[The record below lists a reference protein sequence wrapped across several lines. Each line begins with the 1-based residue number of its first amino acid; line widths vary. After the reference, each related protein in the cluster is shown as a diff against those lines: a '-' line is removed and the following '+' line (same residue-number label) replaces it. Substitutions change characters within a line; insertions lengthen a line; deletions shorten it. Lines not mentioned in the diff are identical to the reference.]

1 MKNIIVSAAL
11 ITSATAAVVN
21 ESYSNPG
28 TDGVAFAYRAHITF
42 DQFDS
47 WSSST
52 SVGGWSHA
60 DLATTANPNRGWGHA
75 AGWYLIEIEE
85 ESNFILS
92 LTGANSTARPGFV
105 IFAGESIED
114 DPSQAHTYSNN
125 GLDMFLNDRW
135 DDNGAPKAG
144 GAPVDQPWNTNDPAL
159 TYVGSG
165 INLSSNSL
173 SNSVTLAPGRYTL
186 AIGNAADSATANV
199 SETYS
204 FTFTTVPEP
213 SSTLLIALGGLALMR
228 RRR

>member
-1 MKNIIVSAAL
+1 MKNIFVSAAL
-11 ITSATAAVVN
+11 ITSAPAAVVN
-21 ESYSNPG
+21 ETYSNPG
-28 TDGVAFAYRAHITF
+28 TDGAAFAYRALVTL
-42 DQFDS
+42 DQVDS
-47 WSSST
+47 WSSTT

-60 DLATTANPNRGWGHA
+60 DLAATANPNRGWGHA

-85 ESNFILS
+85 ASSFIIS
-92 LTGANSTARPGFV
+92 LTGTDLGARPGFV

-114 DPSQAHTYSNN
+114 DPTQAHTYSNN

-135 DDNGAPKAG
+135 DDNGAAKAG
-144 GAPVDQPWNTNDPAL
+144 GASVDQPWNTNDPAL